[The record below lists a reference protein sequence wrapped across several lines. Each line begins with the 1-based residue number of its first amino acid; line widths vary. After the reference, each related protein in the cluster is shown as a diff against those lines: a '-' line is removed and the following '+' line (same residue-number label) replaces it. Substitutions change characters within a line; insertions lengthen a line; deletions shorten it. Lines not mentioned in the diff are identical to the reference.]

1 MGGSSKKQTI
11 GYKYKLGIHMILC
24 HSKLD
29 KLYRVMVDGRT
40 AWSEGTEGGQISVS
54 AEDLFGGES
63 REGGVSG
70 LIDVEMGS
78 PDQMQNSYLQT
89 HLGTDIPAFRGVSGV
104 VLRQCY
110 VGMNPYLKPWSFRA
124 KRIHTRSDG
133 RQQWYDEK
141 SEIFTRFLP
150 GEVIPGINAIP
161 GYFMNI
167 EYVPNT
173 PERPELGDEADWQ
186 TFEPPDDVNGHNW
199 ASPEYTL
206 TDWYSPY
213 PEATN
218 HKTHS
223 VWEGG
228 RFPVGE
234 LSQIGSDGG
243 ASAAGYDTNFQYL
256 SPRQSATFARLPVYF
271 PSEPSSDW
279 TSGTTS
285 FDIWIDNSITISVNG
300 NPVFSQ
306 SYYNGGEKQGSYT
319 NQHFRKGLNIIA
331 VRFADD
337 TAGAAN
343 DLAMLT
349 FKNYEDFI
357 PGGTYL
363 DKKEGDMNPAH
374 IIRECLT
381 DGTWGMGYIESD
393 IDDDSFRSSA
403 DTLYSEG
410 MGMSLL
416 WDKQMPI
423 DDFVKE
429 IIRHINAV
437 LYVDRTTGKF
447 VLKLV
452 RDDYD
457 SSEILVLNES
467 NIAEI
472 SDYSRVA
479 QGDIVNSVT
488 VVYWDAETGNNAS
501 VSVDNPALILS
512 TGAVIGT
519 TIQYPGFTTSAL
531 ATRAAE
537 RDLKTLSSTLLTV
550 TLEANRE
557 ASFLNVGDVFKLEWP
572 DYHDG
577 SVVMRVMQMALGDGK
592 SNRVKITA
600 TEDVF
605 SLPFSSA
612 VSDESVGWE
621 DTSKAPVPAPHQLA
635 IETPYYEL
643 VQAFGQTAVDDKLV
657 TYPELGHVLAAAS
670 KPPGGINARMLTN
683 YGSGYEEV
691 TGLDFSPVGVLSA
704 DVGWSDTVLQ
714 LSDYQGLDTV
724 PVGSHAQVGHE
735 LVRVDSV
742 DPIIGLVTVSRGV
755 LDTIPVMHSEG
766 EAVFFWDEFAVWDDT
781 ELVAGEDVSVKIVTT
796 STGGVLDIAD
806 APESVV
812 TMQSRAGRPYPPGN
826 VKVADEYLPSE
837 VLGSAEVT
845 FETKNRLQQT
855 APENLIGWFEPG
867 IPVEPGV
874 STVVEVYDADT
885 DTLLHTVHD
894 AASPFDL
901 SEETTLPSNCK
912 ISLFSLNQDSGL
924 QSMAHSL
931 TFLYGAQI
939 DLSLPS
945 APICANGGAFD
956 WAAVADGGQGTLTWG
971 VLSGSL
977 PKGLFLDS
985 DGTISGVPDDAT
997 GGYTFTLWVR
1007 DAAGT
1012 TGSLTTSLTLL
1023 TCSLMMH
1030 FDGADNATSFVD
1042 DTGKPISLSGSGLVT
1057 KTDEYK
1063 IGGASARFPGNGA
1076 QLTTPNHDDFDLSSE
1091 DWTISFW
1098 LYQRSY
1104 TGNSRYGTVISKRP
1118 SGGDHDWTLINTT
1131 DGSVGIQY
1139 YNGSIGNAFSR
1150 IHDTAVQGS
1159 LLNAWTHLAISRK
1172 GSLLRCFSGG
1182 QHTFDYPQPA
1192 NLRNRN
1198 VTIQMGRSRSYTDSR
1213 LNANVDELSIF
1224 KGGVVYWDEDFTPPE
1239 SPVYQAQAIA
1249 ALAVKGSLPAGTA
1262 GAAYSSLSDI
1272 EVFGV
1277 GPFTVSATGLPAG
1290 WSASVSGSFIEVSGP
1305 SAAAGYYPVTLSVS
1319 DGSVTADSR
1328 LVIRL
1333 I

>member
-29 KLYRVMVDGRT
+29 NLYRIMVDGRT
-40 AWSEGTEGGQISVS
+40 AWSEGTEGGQIEIA
-54 AEDLFGGES
+54 AEELFGGES

-70 LIDVEMGS
+70 LIDVEMGA
-78 PDQMQNSYLQT
+78 PDQLQNSYLQT

-133 RQQWYDEK
+133 QQQWYDEK
-141 SEIFTRFLP
+141 SEIATRFLP
-150 GEVIPGINAIP
+150 GEVISGINSIP

-167 EYVPNT
+167 EYMPDT
-173 PERPELGDEADWQ
+173 PDRPELGDDAKWQ
-186 TFEPPDDVNGHNW
+186 AFDPPYDVNGHHW
-199 ASPEYTL
+199 ASPAYTL
-206 TDWYSPY
+206 TDWDSPY

-218 HKTHS
+218 HKTHA
-223 VWEGG
+223 VWEAGK
-228 RFPVGE
+228 FPIGE
-234 LSQIGSDGG
+234 LSQDGTDGG
-243 ASAAGYDTNFQYL
+243 ASAAGYDTDFQYA

-271 PSEPSSDW
+271 PDEPGSDW
-279 TSGTTS
+279 TSGVTE
-285 FDIWIDNSITISVNG
+285 FDIWVDNAISISVNG
-300 NPVFSQ
+300 NPVFSEE
-306 SYYNGGEKQGSYT
+306 YYYGGEKQGSYT
-319 NQHFRKGLNIIA
+319 NEYFRKGLNIIA
-331 VRFADD
+331 IRLGDD
-337 TAGAAN
+337 TGGGVN

-349 FKNYEDFI
+349 FKNYEDFL

-381 DGTWGMGYIESD
+381 DGTWGMGYLESD
-393 IDDDSFRSSA
+393 IDDDSFRYAA

-423 DDFVKE
+423 EDFVKE
-429 IIRHINAV
+429 VIRHINAV

-457 SSEILVLNES
+457 SSALLVLNES
-467 NIAEI
+467 NIAQI

-512 TGAVIGT
+512 VGSVIGT
-519 TIQYPGFTTSAL
+519 TIQYPGFTTSSL

-537 RDLKTLSSTLLTV
+537 RDLKTLSSTPLTV

-557 ASFLNVGDVFKLEWP
+557 ASFLNIGEVFKLEWP

-592 SNRVKITA
+592 TNRVKITA

-605 SLPFSSA
+605 SLPFSST
-612 VSDESVGWE
+612 VSDESGSWE
-621 DTSKAPVPAPHQLA
+621 DTNKAPVPAPHQLA

-643 VQAFGQTAVDDKLV
+643 VQAFGQSAVDDKLL

-670 KPPGGINARMLTN
+670 RPPGGLNARLWTN
-683 YGSGYEEV
+683 SGAGYEEV
-691 TGLDFSPVGVLSA
+691 AGLDFSPVGVLSVG
-704 DVGWSDTVLQ
+704 VGWADTVLQ
-714 LSDYQGLDTV
+714 LSDYQGLDAV
-724 PVGSHAQVGHE
+724 SVGSHAQVGNE

-742 DPIIGLVTVSRGV
+742 DPISGVVTVSRGV
-755 LDTIPVMHSEG
+755 LDTIPVLHSAG
-766 EAVFFWDEFAVWDDT
+766 DAVFFWDEFAVWDDT
-781 ELVAGEDVSVKIVTT
+781 ELVAGEEVSVKIVTT

-806 APESVV
+806 APESAV
-812 TMQSRAGRPYPPGN
+812 TMQARAGCPYPPGN
-826 VKVADEYLPSE
+826 IKVSDEYLPAQ

-874 STVVEVYDADT
+874 KTVVEVYDADT
-885 DTLLHTVHD
+885 DVLLHTVPD
-894 AASPFDL
+894 ATSPLDL
-901 SEETTLPSNCK
+901 SGETTLPGNCK
-912 ISLFSLNQDSGL
+912 ISLFSLNPNSGL
-924 QSMAHSL
+924 MSMAHSL

-939 DLSLPS
+939 DISLPPT
-945 APICANGGAFD
+945 PICANGGAFE
-956 WAAVADGGQGTLTWG
+956 WGAVAGGGQGALTWG
-971 VLSGSL
+971 VLSGAL
-977 PKGLFLDS
+977 PKGLLLGS
-985 DGTISGVPDDAT
+985 DGVISGVPDDAV
-997 GGYTFTLWVR
+997 GEYLFTLWVR

-1012 TGSLTTSLTLL
+1012 TSSLPASITLL

-1030 FDGADNATSFVD
+1030 FEGSDNGTVFVD

-1063 IGGASARFPGNGA
+1063 VGGASARFPGNGA
-1076 QLTTPNHDDFDLSSE
+1076 QLTTPNHADFDLSSD

-1104 TGNSRYGTVISKRP
+1104 TGNSRYGTVISKRN
-1118 SGGDHDWTLINTT
+1118 SGGDHDWSVINLTN
-1131 DGSVGIQY
+1131 GSVGLQR
-1139 YNGSIGNAFSR
+1139 YNGSSGNAFAM

-1159 LLNAWTHLAISRK
+1159 LLNTWAHLAISRR
-1172 GSLLRCFSGG
+1172 GGLLRCFSNG
-1182 QHTFDYPQPA
+1182 QQTFEYSQPV

-1198 VTIQMGRSRSYTDSR
+1198 LTVQMGRSKSYSDSR

-1224 KGGVVYWDEDFTPPE
+1224 KGGAVYWDDDFTPPE
-1239 SPVYQAQAIA
+1239 APVYQPQSLA
-1249 ALAVKGSLPAGTA
+1249 ALSVKGSLPEGTA
-1262 GAAYSSLSDI
+1262 GTAYSSLSDI
-1272 EVFGV
+1272 EIFGV
-1277 GPFTVSATGLPAG
+1277 GPFTVSAAGLPAG
-1290 WSASVSGSFIEVSGP
+1290 WSASVSGGYVEVLGP
-1305 SAAAGYYPVTLSVS
+1305 ATAAGDYPVTLSVS
-1319 DGSVTADSR
+1319 DGSVTTDTR